1 MRSILNSRIA
11 LPAACIG
18 GLILFFVYLL
28 DLLAGTGWFYS
39 LGLDYA
45 IYGATSEVVTGSG
58 WSAFYDEVA
67 ITRAFNRWL
76 AHGPAYTGAWPYV
89 VSPYP
94 AAFLLPI
101 FATDR
106 LGHMG
111 GFAAWTA
118 INLGLYAAVVR
129 GLTRGSG
136 THGPAPGPA
145 QASGAE
151 ATSPRRSASLRH
163 SR

>member
-18 GLILFFVYLL
+18 GADPVLRVRV
-28 DLLAGTGWFYS
+28 DVLAGTGWFYS

-45 IYGATSEVVTGSG
+45 IYDVTSEVVTGSG

-67 ITRAFNRWL
+67 ITRAFDRM
-76 AHGPAYTGAWPYV
+76 AVRGPAYTGEWPYV
-89 VSPYP
+89 ISPYP

-106 LGHMG
+106 LGRPG
-111 GFAAWTA
+111 GFVAWTA
-118 INLGLYAAVVR
+118 INLGLYAAMVR
-129 GLTRGSG
+129 GLKAGRGWHRPA
-136 THGPAPGPA
+136 HGAAPFGFLPFL
-145 QASGAE
+145 QGCS
-151 ATSPRRSASLRH
+151 SAS
-163 SR
+163 SRS